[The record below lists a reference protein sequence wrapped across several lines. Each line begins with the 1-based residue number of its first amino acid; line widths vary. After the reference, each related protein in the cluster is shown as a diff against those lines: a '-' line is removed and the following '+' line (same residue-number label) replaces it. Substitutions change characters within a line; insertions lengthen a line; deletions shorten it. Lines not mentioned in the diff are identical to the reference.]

1 MYLSVCFELIEAI
14 FCGITITSFS
24 HPTGFIV
31 CSVHPNGHF
40 CSDWQDMLCAN
51 CKTPA
56 WYTVSP
62 ASVILVPQAETS
74 AWEGVERMHSSSQ
87 VSSLAGE
94 ALTCLVYWDLVRGW
108 APQASLWDQSVP
120 KAATLPPAWCPQ
132 TQYPWPQP
140 RPTLWGESGGSSLT
154 CGMRKWFW
162 VNRSALENL
171 VWPASLLQALT
182 SSAVMLVF
190 WSVSASGL

>member
-1 MYLSVCFELIEAI
+1 MYLSMCFELIEAI

-40 CSDWQDMLCAN
+40 CSDWQDMLYAN

-62 ASVILVPQAETS
+62 ASVILLPQAETS

-87 VSSLAGE
+87 VPSLAGE
-94 ALTCLVYWDLVRGW
+94 ALTCLVYWDQGLGERLGSSGITLRLVC
-108 APQASLWDQSVP
+108 PQGSYCPPSLVSTDSVP
-120 KAATLPPAWCPQ
+120 MAPAQAHLVGWI
-132 TQYPWPQP
+132 W
-140 RPTLWGESGGSSLT
+140 RVISHLWNEEVILG
-154 CGMRKWFW
+154 
-162 VNRSALENL
+162 
-171 VWPASLLQALT
+171 Q
-182 SSAVMLVF
+182 
-190 WSVSASGL
+190 